1 MSRPFELQGHRGARG
16 LFPENTLEGFCGAL
30 AVGVTS
36 VELDVAMTAD
46 DVLVVIHDPV
56 LNPDL
61 TRGPGGAWLPAAG
74 PTVRALRLAELET
87 YDVGEARPGGAA
99 ARAHPLQRAFATA
112 RIPTLEAALEA
123 LAPSGVVVDVELKT
137 DPLHPDLSP
146 PPAEMADAVLALA
159 GRFGAL
165 DRLSVRSFDW
175 RGLFHL
181 RDRWPEAPL
190 GWLTAPET
198 ANPLWRGD
206 IARSGL
212 SVPASVAMAAGGAAR
227 ASWAPDF
234 AELDPDCVAEAHAL
248 GLRVVPWTVNEPA
261 DMAQLISWG
270 VDGLCTDR
278 PDIARIVM
286 SEAGLEPPPPYPR
299 S

>member
-1 MSRPFELQGHRGARG
+1 MCRSFELQGHRGARG

-36 VELDVAMTAD
+36 IELDVAMTVD
-46 DVLVVIHDPV
+46 DVLVVTHDPV

-61 TRGPGGAWLPAAG
+61 TRGADGAWLSTPGPA
-74 PTVRALRLAELET
+74 VRALQLAELQT
-87 YDVGEARPGGAA
+87 YDVGQARPGGAA
-99 ARAHPLQRAFATA
+99 ARAHPLQRAVAAA
-112 RIPTLEAALEA
+112 RIPTLEAVFEA

-137 DPLHPDLSP
+137 DPLRPDLSP
-146 PPAEMADAVLALA
+146 PPADMADAVVALA
-159 GRFGAL
+159 RRLGAL
-165 DRLSVRSFDW
+165 DRLAIRSFDW

-181 RDRWPEAPL
+181 RDLWPETPL

-198 ANPLWRGD
+198 ASPLWRGD
-206 IARSGL
+206 FAGSGL
-212 SVPASVAMAAGGAAR
+212 SVSASVAMAAGGAAR

-234 AELDPDCVAEAHAL
+234 AELDPDLVAEAHAL

-286 SEAGLEPPPPYPR
+286 SEAGLKPPPPYPR

>member
-46 DVLVVIHDPV
+46 DVLVVTHDPV

-74 PTVRALRLAELET
+74 PAVRALRLAELET

-137 DPLHPDLSP
+137 DPLHPERSP
-146 PPAEMADAVLALA
+146 PPAEMADAVVALA
-159 GRFGAL
+159 GRLGAL
-165 DRLSVRSFDW
+165 DRLGVRSFDW

-181 RDRWPEAPL
+181 RDRWPRRP
-190 GWLTAPET
+190 
-198 ANPLWRGD
+198 
-206 IARSGL
+206 ARL
-212 SVPASVAMAAGGAAR
+212 ADGAR
-227 ASWAPDF
+227 D
-234 AELDPDCVAEAHAL
+234 
-248 GLRVVPWTVNEPA
+248 REP
-261 DMAQLISWG
+261 DMAGRVRPIRPFGPGVGGVRPGRPALHGRRISASSTRTASPRPARWG
-270 VDGLCTDR
+270 FASSPG
-278 PDIARIVM
+278 
-286 SEAGLEPPPPYPR
+286 R
-299 S
+299 STTWATWPG

>member
-61 TRGPGGAWLPAAG
+61 TRSPDGAWLAAPG

-87 YDVGEARPGGAA
+87 YDVGEARPGGEA
-99 ARAHPLQRAFATA
+99 ARAHPLQRPVARA
-112 RIPTLEAALEA
+112 RIPTLEAAFEA

-137 DPLHPDLSP
+137 DPFHPERSP
-146 PPAEMADAVLALA
+146 PAAEMADAVVALA
-159 GRFGAL
+159 RRLGAL
-165 DRLSVRSFDW
+165 DRLGVRSFDW
-175 RGLFHL
+175 RGLFYL
-181 RDRWPEAPL
+181 RDRWPDVPL

-198 ANPLWRGD
+198 ANPTWRGVV
-206 IARSGL
+206 AQSGL
-212 SVPASVAMAAGGAAR
+212 SVPATVFAAGAAGAT
-227 ASWAPDF
+227 WAPDF
-234 AELDPDCVAEAHAL
+234 RELDPDRVAEARAL
-248 GLRVVPWTVNEPA
+248 GLRVVPWTVNDLGA
-261 DMAQLISWG
+261 MARLIAWG

-278 PDIARIVM
+278 PDLARIVM
-286 SEAGLEPPPPYPR
+286 AEMGLKPPPRYPR
-299 S
+299 P